1 MLYRI
6 GRKQKLAKKIIQYF
20 PEHNIYIEPFFG
32 AGGLFF
38 NKPKTQ
44 YNFINDYNK
53 DVYNLFMVLKNQN
66 KELLEALNNLPI
78 DQTLFNYWKITQEH
92 DPILKALRFIF
103 LSNFSFLGKSDIIS
117 LVINNH
123 KKLALSRIPLVNEL
137 LEDVIIT
144 SFDFELF
151 LKKITFR
158 RNLEREKAFI
168 YADPPYA
175 NRYNNYELKWE
186 INDSAR
192 LFLILSKMNI
202 RFAISE
208 LESDL
213 TLYLANHFNLKIN
226 VIGDVK
232 RLSSTRKEILI
243 TNY

>member
-6 GRKQKLAKKIIQYF
+6 GRKQKLAKKIIPYF
-20 PEHNIYIEPFFG
+20 PEHKIYIEPFFG

-44 YNFINDYNK
+44 YNFINDYNN
-53 DVYNLFMVLKNQN
+53 DVYNLFMVLKNHNQ
-66 KELLEALNNLPI
+66 EFLEALYNLPI
-78 DQTLFNYWKITQEH
+78 NQTLFNYWKKTQEN
-92 DPILKALRFIF
+92 DPIFKALRFIF

-123 KKLALSRIPLVNEL
+123 KKLALSRIPLVKEL

-158 RNLEREKAFI
+158 RNLEKAKAFI

-175 NRYNNYELKWE
+175 NRYNNYELNWE

-192 LFLILSKMNI
+192 LFLVLSKMNI

-208 LESDL
+208 VESDL
-213 TLYLANHFNLKIN
+213 ILYLANYFNLKIN
-226 VIGDVK
+226 IIGDVK

-243 TNY
+243 TNF